1 MITADVAWG
10 VDIGR
15 ASLKAVRMQRI
26 RDTVEITGIDIVDY
40 YGSSEE
46 PPSAAEITQALVQF
60 KERNK
65 VKGSECVCVA
75 VPGYS
80 AFSRFIKLSPVEA
93 KKMADVVQYEAAQ
106 QIPFPLTDV
115 VWEFQKAQREYAP
128 GEEIDVGLFA
138 IKKEI
143 VSKFLSHFD
152 AAKLH
157 VDLVTISPLALY
169 NFTKHEMDVPENA
182 VVVDI
187 GADHTDL
194 VIMHGSKFYVRN
206 LPLAGNDITRSL
218 KEKFDLSFEKAEKL
232 KINAAKSRQA
242 DKIFSV
248 MQPVLRE
255 FVGEIVRSVGFY
267 KSQAGNVSFEHL
279 VLLGNATK
287 LDGLAKYLTSNLDM
301 KIHRF
306 FDIVHMEL
314 SRNLEL
320 TLLEEHLPSF
330 AVAMG
335 LALQALGKGK
345 FSINLL
351 PAERR
356 GQRIIARKKPLL
368 IGSVSLIFLVLLF
381 MFLAGRSRISRTEG
395 AIARADEI
403 RNDYRKLTER
413 LSEAKKY
420 DDLKRKGDE
429 LVALAKAR
437 NIPIDV
443 LNNFNGVIPA
453 DLDRIPED
461 LLNGFAGKG
470 IPTDRE
476 LPPNVDAKMDEVS
489 KEKIWLLGLSFITQV
504 DEKTGDE
511 ILSAEFTGAVM
522 FDETEEKTREK
533 VKEKM
538 AKKIIAAMLSTPKP
552 AQETVLKL
560 DSAPKPVQET
570 VLKEA
575 DKNKIEEIVEIT
587 ASGEKFY
594 KVGWEEKDKGVG
606 MLVGADGKIIKKVE
620 ELLELPDP
628 RIIKNLTLDPKLA
641 LQAGPSKSERDYFKF
656 ILRWSVP
663 LRPGFKVEEAPKKL
677 PKAK

>member
-1 MITADVAWG
+1 MIMADVAWG

-15 ASLKAVRMQRI
+15 TSLKAVKMQRM
-26 RDTVEITGIDIVDY
+26 RDTVEITGVDVIDY

-46 PPSAAEITQALVQF
+46 PPSAAEIRQALVQF

-65 VKGSECVCVA
+65 VKGSECICVA

-93 KKMADVVQYEAAQ
+93 KKMGDVVQYEAAQ

-115 VWEFQKAQREYAP
+115 VWEFQKAEREYAP

-143 VSKFLSHFD
+143 VNRFLSHFD
-152 AAKLH
+152 TAKLH
-157 VDLVTISPLALY
+157 VDLVTIAPLTLY

-218 KEKFDLSFEKAEKL
+218 KEKFDLSFEEAEKL
-232 KINAAKSRQA
+232 KIRAGKSKQA
-242 DKIFSV
+242 EKIFSV

-287 LDGLAKYLTSNLDM
+287 LDGLAKYLASNLDM

-314 SRNLEL
+314 SRDLEL
-320 TLLEEHLPSF
+320 RLLEEHLPSF
-330 AVAMG
+330 AIAMG
-335 LALQALGKGK
+335 LALQALGKGRYTV
-345 FSINLL
+345 NLM

-368 IGSVSLIFLVLLF
+368 VGSVSLIFVLLLF
-381 MFLAGRSRISRTEG
+381 MFLAGRSRINATE
-395 AIARADEI
+395 AALARADDSLG
-403 RNDYRKLTER
+403 DYGNLEGR
-413 LSEAKKY
+413 LAEAKKY
-420 DDLKRKGDE
+420 DDLEIKGDE
-429 LVALAKAR
+429 LVALSKAR

-443 LNNFNGVIPA
+443 LNSFNSAVPI
-453 DLDRIPED
+453 DLDRIPEE
-461 LLNGFAGKG
+461 LKGFQGENLPPNLK
-470 IPTDRE
+470 
-476 LPPNVDAKMDEVS
+476 LPPNVDIRMDEVN
-489 KEKIWLLGLSFITQV
+489 KEKMWLLGLNYSTET
-504 DEKTGDE
+504 DEKTG
-511 ILSAEFTGAVM
+511 AESLNIEFIGAVV
-522 FDETEEKTREK
+522 FDEREEETREK
-533 VKEKM
+533 VKEKI
-538 AKKIIAAMLSTPKP
+538 AKRIAELFNTP
-552 AQETVLKL
+552 VDKL
-560 DSAPKPVQET
+560 
-570 VLKEA
+570 
-575 DKNKIEEIVEIT
+575 
-587 ASGEKFY
+587 
-594 KVGWEEKDKGVG
+594 
-606 MLVGADGKIIKKVE
+606 M
-620 ELLELPDP
+620 ELPPD
-628 RIIKNLTLDPKLA
+628 RIIKNLVADPRLS
-641 LQAGPSKSERDYFKF
+641 QVPDDSKKDYFKF
-656 ILRWSVP
+656 ILKWSVP
-663 LRPGFKVEEAPKKL
+663 LRPGFKKAEEAPKKPL
-677 PKAK
+677 KAK